1 MGLGGN
7 GLAAD
12 GGSED
17 GETGPYGRVVMS
29 RASDK
34 GEY

>member
-1 MGLGGN
+1 VGHAPKPRG

-17 GETGPYGRVVMS
+17 GEMADVKEEEAM
-29 RASDK
+29 
-34 GEY
+34 